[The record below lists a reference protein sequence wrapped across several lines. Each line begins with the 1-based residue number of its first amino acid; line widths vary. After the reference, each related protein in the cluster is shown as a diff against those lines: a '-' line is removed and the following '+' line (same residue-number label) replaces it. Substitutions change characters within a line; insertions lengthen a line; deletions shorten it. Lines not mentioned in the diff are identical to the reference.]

1 MYKLIFFLGTDN
13 DSLNEDNSLES
24 VKGIFTEIKNS
35 IGIPQINNEDN
46 SGDESGNYIYY
57 KIN

>member
-1 MYKLIFFLGTDN
+1 MYKLIFILGTDN

-46 SGDESGNYIYY
+46 SDDESGNY
-57 KIN
+57 